1 MKVTNV
7 NLKKVEEK
15 GAVKAYARIIL
26 DDRLAIHNIRLIEG
40 KDKMFIA
47 FPSQKSNDGK
57 YYVFVHPI
65 VSDLREVIE
74 KAIIDKY
81 NN

>member
-15 GAVKAYARIIL
+15 GVVKAYATVIL
-26 DDRLAIHNIRLIEG
+26 DDSLAIHNIRLIEG
-40 KDKMFIA
+40 KERLFIA
-47 FPSQKSNDGK
+47 FPSYKDKNEAYHD
-57 YYVFVHPI
+57 YVHPI
-65 VSDLREVIE
+65 VSNLRETIE
-74 KAIIDKY
+74 KAILDKY

>member
-15 GAVKAYARIIL
+15 GAVKAYATVIL
-26 DDRLAIHNIRLIEG
+26 DDSLAIHNIRLIEG
-40 KDKMFIA
+40 KERLFIA
-47 FPSQKSNDGK
+47 FPSYKDKNEAYHD
-57 YYVFVHPI
+57 YVHPI
-65 VSDLREVIE
+65 VSNLRETIE
-74 KAIIDKY
+74 KAILDKY

>member
-7 NLKKVEEK
+7 NLKKVEEQ
-15 GAVKAYARIIL
+15 GAVKAYATIIL
-26 DDRLAIHNIRLIEG
+26 DDSLAIHNIRLIEG
-40 KDKMFIA
+40 KDKLFIA
-47 FPSQKSNDGK
+47 FPSHKDKNEAYHD
-57 YYVFVHPI
+57 YVHPI

-74 KAIIDKY
+74 KVIIDKY

>member
-7 NLKKVEEK
+7 NLKKVEEN
-15 GAVKAYARIIL
+15 GAVKAYATIIL
-26 DDRLAIHNIRLIEG
+26 DDSLAIHNIRLIEG
-40 KDKMFIA
+40 KERLFIA
-47 FPSQKSNDGK
+47 FPSYKDKNEAYHD
-57 YYVFVHPI
+57 YVHPI

>member
-7 NLKKVEEK
+7 NLKKVEEN
-15 GAVKAYARIIL
+15 GAVKAYATIIL
-26 DDRLAIHNIRLIEG
+26 DDSLAIHNIRLIEG
-40 KDKMFIA
+40 KERLFIA
-47 FPSQKSNDGK
+47 FPSYKDKNEAYHD
-57 YYVFVHPI
+57 YVHPI
-65 VSDLREVIE
+65 VSELRKAIE